1 MKRLVAPLA
10 LLALLW
16 LLCPAAYA
24 AEAEA
29 VDLTT
34 EALLQL
40 QADGDWQAFTA
51 YLQQLESDLAAQG
64 IEVRLLPLLQALLRG
79 EAGSFHELWQ
89 ALPRL
94 IGAELAQVR
103 GLLAQLLAL
112 ALLSL
117 LLSLLADATGGQV
130 AQVAGW
136 AVFLLLLQLAAGSFG
151 EAMLLAQQAVQSL
164 ADLFGALLPV
174 LMLLLASLGG
184 VTTVA
189 LLDPLMLLMLSAF
202 AQLLATAVFPLIY
215 GAALLQLVGQISPQ
229 LRAQKLAGLLRDAG
243 LGLLGICT
251 TLFLAVLGLAGVA
264 GAAADGLAFR
274 AAKTASGAFIPFIG
288 RTLADALDS
297 VLSTLLLLK
306 NAVGVVAALAILL
319 VCALPA
325 LRLLILALAWRLMAA
340 LTQLIGDERLSAL
353 LSSLGTALMQLFAVV
368 GISGLVLFF
377 SLALVVLSGNMLVMF
392 R

>member
-1 MKRLVAPLA
+1 MKRLIAPLA
-10 LLALLW
+10 LLALLWLLW

-29 VDLTT
+29 VDLTA

-51 YLQQLESDLAAQG
+51 YLQQLVSYLTAQG
-64 IEVRLLPLLQALLRG
+64 LEVRLLPLLQALLRG

-151 EAMLLAQQAVQSL
+151 GAMQLAQQAVQSL

-202 AQLLATAVFPLIY
+202 AQLLASLVFPLIY

-297 VLSTLLLLK
+297 VLSTLLL
-306 NAVGVVAALAILL
+306 
-319 VCALPA
+319 
-325 LRLLILALAWRLMAA
+325 
-340 LTQLIGDERLSAL
+340 
-353 LSSLGTALMQLFAVV
+353 
-368 GISGLVLFF
+368 
-377 SLALVVLSGNMLVMF
+377 
-392 R
+392 